1 MDFKIGEEINEDND
15 VKVKHDNSKLKL
27 ILIIIGAVIIG
38 LIIFL
43 LINKTLNN
51 KEKST
56 TPEVPTSQ
64 KRSLNES
71 NVKILYDYVTY
82 GTSGIRNDKFVKE
95 KKVTIN
101 SFNNQEKFYYALQF
115 AQASDFTKITE
126 EENKEKNSIQYYISD
141 KKVKKFMEKFFGK
154 NVKYSKDEKI
164 KYKFDF
170 TLDDIPVKESV
181 LVYSSKL
188 DGYITSFDKDNE
200 STDNSK
206 NVDNEVLLDPYIG
219 KLVEAWKESDGSY
232 RLVEKVI
239 YPVYSKQNDGTY
251 EVNIYSD
258 FDHKNIIEKV
268 TDKDENYIRKI
279 KIDKYI
285 DKGATITYIF
295 KLNGNVL
302 YFDSS
307 KIS

>member
-1 MDFKIGEEINEDND
+1 
-15 VKVKHDNSKLKL
+15 
-27 ILIIIGAVIIG
+27 
-38 LIIFL
+38 
-43 LINKTLNN
+43 
-51 KEKST
+51 
-56 TPEVPTSQ
+56 
-64 KRSLNES
+64 
-71 NVKILYDYVTY
+71 
-82 GTSGIRNDKFVKE
+82 
-95 KKVTIN
+95 
-101 SFNNQEKFYYALQF
+101 
-115 AQASDFTKITE
+115 
-126 EENKEKNSIQYYISD
+126 
-141 KKVKKFMEKFFGK
+141 MEKFFGK